1 MFIKSFKKI
10 MRGGNK
16 YKKSF
21 GDKYKK
27 RNKKR
32 QCYECG
38 EVGHY
43 IADCPKKKNDGK
55 KEWRKDKYK
64 KDDKNKEYKKKR
76 YQGHAHVGEEW
87 DSKDESSSS
96 DDEGV
101 ASIAIQIA
109 SPGSCLFTNLTDDE
123 SDPIPTCLMAK
134 GKKVP
139 IESSPPSDD
148 DKENMMKEFGEK
160 GYKLIK
166 KLMEKLEKREM
177 SLEMQE
183 DLLVLEKERNLALD
197 TSLAKANEKVEK
209 LALELTLANDSIE
222 EKNVDIAKANS
233 SIDSLKEANVI
244 LQENLS
250 CLSGKNKDLEVQ
262 LASLRKSNF
271 SSTQVNLD
279 SNVSTSK
286 GCKRCYNHD
295 MDIYA
300 ANLDKLGKLER
311 EVKLLK
317 TLVKDEMLT
326 KDDGSKKDVT
336 KFKPLW
342 NNKSKKALRYNP
354 NKENPR
360 KIINGKSCLK
370 FNKGVTL
377 YEAMNKI
384 HGSNS
389 VAPSQ
394 VKEVKKEILTPISRS
409 FTCDYVLTWDH
420 HGKMVVKYIG
430 AHTKKEII
438 KKSVWVPKA
447 LVTNSQ
453 GPKSIWVPKSR
464 A

>member
-1 MFIKSFKKI
+1 MIRDRDDYDELTPHTLLGKLQQHEMADQAVIKAVERVPNAVMPNIVGASKGVAIKAKHEDEHNNQVKSRSNNASKSKEVVESSTSEDDSSNDEDQDVAMFIRSFKRIIK
-10 MRGGNK
+10 GGNN

-76 YQGHAHVGEEW
+76 YQCHAHVGEEW
-87 DSKDESSSS
+87 DSEDESSSS

-101 ASIAIQIA
+101 ASIAIQRA

-123 SDPIPTCLMAK
+123 SNPIPTCLMAK

-139 IESSPPSDD
+139 IETPPPSDD

-166 KLMEKLEKREM
+166 RLMEKLEKREM

-183 DLLVLEKERNLALD
+183 DLLVLEKEINLVLEN
-197 TSLAKANEKVEK
+197 SLAKANEKVEK
-209 LALELTLANDSIE
+209 LALELTIANDSIE
-222 EKNVDIAKANS
+222 EKNIDIAKANS
-233 SIDSLKEANVI
+233 SIDSLKEANVT

-271 SSTQVNLD
+271 SSTKVILD

-286 GCKRCYNHD
+286 GYKRCYNHD
-295 MDIYA
+295 TDICA
-300 ANLDKLGKLER
+300 ANLDKLGKLEK

-342 NNKSKKALRYNP
+342 NNPGHNP

-360 KIINGKSCLK
+360 KIINDKSCL
-370 FNKGVTL
+370 
-377 YEAMNKI
+377 
-384 HGSNS
+384 
-389 VAPSQ
+389 
-394 VKEVKKEILTPISRS
+394 
-409 FTCDYVLTWDH
+409 
-420 HGKMVVKYIG
+420 
-430 AHTKKEII
+430 
-438 KKSVWVPKA
+438 
-447 LVTNSQ
+447 
-453 GPKSIWVPKSR
+453 
-464 A
+464 